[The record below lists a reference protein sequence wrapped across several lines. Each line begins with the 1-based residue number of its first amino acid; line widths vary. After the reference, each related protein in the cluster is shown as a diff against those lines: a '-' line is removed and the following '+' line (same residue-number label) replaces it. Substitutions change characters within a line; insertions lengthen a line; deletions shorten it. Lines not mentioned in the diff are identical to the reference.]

1 MRVITFGDRL
11 KQARKAAN
19 LKQAD
24 VAAMLDCAPTSLT
37 NWENNKVQPS
47 ISVLSKLC
55 EVYAISPFMLL
66 GKNYDYADIVAI
78 AGKPVS
84 ERSYEEQIA
93 LNFSASILK
102 RVLRIYESRQ
112 DAIRAE
118 ELKAFRNQTQL
129 RDRFG
134 GSLSEQE
141 EQEIKVEY
149 EENGDVDGDILFA
162 YHMLKTE
169 SKAAFLAML
178 CGLLTESDNVIPFN
192 DSMAFATA
200 SAIDKLSRFRFEIR
214 HREAQKRDNYL

>member
-1 MRVITFGDRL
+1 
-11 KQARKAAN
+11 
-19 LKQAD
+19 
-24 VAAMLDCAPTSLT
+24 MLDCAPTSLT

-84 ERSYEEQIA
+84 ERTYEEQIA

-112 DAIRAE
+112 EAIRAE

-134 GSLSEQE
+134 GSLTEQE
-141 EQEIKVEY
+141 EQEIKV
-149 EENGDVDGDILFA
+149 
-162 YHMLKTE
+162 
-169 SKAAFLAML
+169 
-178 CGLLTESDNVIPFN
+178 
-192 DSMAFATA
+192 
-200 SAIDKLSRFRFEIR
+200 
-214 HREAQKRDNYL
+214 